1 MRGQLPDNLA
11 MLDEYRTNI
20 EQINLSISCIFINL
34 IFDTGP
40 YVAEDN
46 LPTGQLPEAP
56 IIPPDFPTPPG
67 LCYEILS
74 IVLVK
79 TLIL

>member
-1 MRGQLPDNLA
+1 
-11 MLDEYRTNI
+11 MLEEYRTNI

-40 YVAEDN
+40 YVPEDN

-56 IIPPDFPTPPG
+56 ITPPG

-74 IVLVK
+74 IALVK

>member
-1 MRGQLPDNLA
+1 
-11 MLDEYRTNI
+11 MLEEYRTNI
-20 EQINLSISCIFINL
+20 EQNNLSISCIFINL

-40 YVAEDN
+40 YVPEDN

-67 LCYEILS
+67 LCMKFCQL
-74 IVLVK
+74 L
-79 TLIL
+79 LLRH